1 MKKKRILVLGSS
13 GQIGKYLCDYL
24 EERNYTVKKLDI
36 ENNKKHDL
44 RIQNNNLLLRYIR
57 SSDYVFFLAFDVGG
71 SRYLKKFQNHYK
83 FLNNNLKIMAN
94 TFDLLSK
101 SKKKFLFA
109 SSQMSNMSH
118 SNYGLLKL
126 VGERVTMSLNCNFV
140 KFWNVYGIEKD
151 LKKSHVITDFVRMA
165 IKKKKINMIT
175 DGNESR
181 EFLHARDCC
190 EGLEIIM
197 NRHKDFSKKKNGTSF
212 IHWKKNKNLFNS

>member
-1 MKKKRILVLGSS
+1 
-13 GQIGKYLCDYL
+13 
-24 EERNYTVKKLDI
+24 
-36 ENNKKHDL
+36 
-44 RIQNNNLLLRYIR
+44 
-57 SSDYVFFLAFDVGG
+57 
-71 SRYLKKFQNHYK
+71 
-83 FLNNNLKIMAN
+83 MAN

-126 VGERVTMSLNCNFV
+126 LGERVTMSLNCNFV

-175 DGNESR
+175 DGNESI
-181 EFLHARDCC
+181 EFLHERDCY
-190 EGLEIIM
+190 EVL
-197 NRHKDFSKKKNGTSF
+197 
-212 IHWKKNKNLFNS
+212 